1 VGLELGGLIVNRRK
15 LRNKDEKFVNPDNL
29 GDFLAPE
36 WKARFDA
43 ADDAAVAAADVGS
56 PADGGGELAA
66 AKIKVKLAPGGKAE
80 FL

>member
-1 VGLELGGLIVNRRK
+1 MGLELGGLIVNRRK

-43 ADDAAVAAADVGS
+43 AVAAADVGS